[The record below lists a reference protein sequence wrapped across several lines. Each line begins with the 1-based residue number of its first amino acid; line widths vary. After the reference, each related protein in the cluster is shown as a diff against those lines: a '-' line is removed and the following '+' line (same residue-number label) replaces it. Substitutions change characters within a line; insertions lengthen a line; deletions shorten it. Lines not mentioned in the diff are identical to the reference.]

1 MVAGQAKKLSDAYIE
16 YKVND
21 RITWDSPLLFAVI
34 RITEQIE
41 KEYIPELST
50 FSGFCPEQLI
60 TRLKEKF
67 AGEEINWSRIMIL
80 YLLCALIAKGKSE
93 NEIFQLKKYT
103 GEFVIERFGD
113 WISENGGW
121 ESFVFFNADDFPVD
135 ESTTEIIKYD
145 CS

>member
-1 MVAGQAKKLSDAYIE
+1 MIK
-16 YKVND
+16 
-21 RITWDSPLLFAVI
+21 ITWDSPLLFAVI

-93 NEIFQLKKYT
+93 IVQLKKYT

-121 ESFVFFNADDFPVD
+121 ESFVFFNADVFPVD
-135 ESTTEIIKYD
+135 ESTTEII
-145 CS
+145 